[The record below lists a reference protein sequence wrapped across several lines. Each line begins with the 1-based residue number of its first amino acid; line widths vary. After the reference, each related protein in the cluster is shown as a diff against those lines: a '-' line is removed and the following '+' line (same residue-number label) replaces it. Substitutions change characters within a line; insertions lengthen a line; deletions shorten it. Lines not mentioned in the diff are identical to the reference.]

1 MFRKTGSN
9 KMRNSWMSYFRVK
22 ELEKG
27 SEHIKKKKTID
38 HIRGRK
44 WRNEE
49 HTGQGGRLSTQSLN
63 KARNK
68 G

>member
-44 WRNEE
+44 WEKWRTYWSRWKTQYPVTE
-49 HTGQGGRLSTQSLN
+49 QG
-63 KARNK
+63 KE
-68 G
+68 